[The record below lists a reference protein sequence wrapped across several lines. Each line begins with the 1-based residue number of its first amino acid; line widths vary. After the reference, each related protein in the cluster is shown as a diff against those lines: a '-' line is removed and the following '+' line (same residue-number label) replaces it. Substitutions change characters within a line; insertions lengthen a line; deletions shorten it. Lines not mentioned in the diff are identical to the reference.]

1 MGERYTGKV
10 VIVTG
15 AAQGLGQAI
24 AQAFLDEGASVALA
38 DVNAVKLDETVHEL
52 HETAPRRVIP
62 VQTDVTSE
70 PSVRLMVQT
79 ALDVFKRL
87 DVLVSNAGIL
97 KAGDV
102 TEFDAAD
109 WRSVIDVNLVGYFLC
124 AKHAARAMK
133 ERGGGAIV
141 QINSKSGR
149 VGSFRNSAYAAS
161 KFGGIGLTQSL
172 ALELAP
178 YKIRVN
184 AVCPGNLLDSP
195 LWVDSL
201 YAQYA
206 EKWGMSKEEVRAKYI
221 AQVPLGRG
229 CEYGDVTAA
238 VLFLASDQAAYITGQ
253 ALNID
258 GGQVMGN

>member
-1 MGERYTGKV
+1 MAERFADKA

-15 AAQGLGQAI
+15 AAQGLGRAL
-24 AQAFLDEGASVALA
+24 AEAFLREGAAVVLA
-38 DVNAVKLDETVHEL
+38 DIDAIKLDETVHEL
-52 HETAPRRVIP
+52 HDMAPTRVIP

-70 PSVRLMVQT
+70 RSVQRMVQAT
-79 ALDVFKRL
+79 LDLHKRL
-87 DVLVSNAGIL
+87 DVLVCNAGIL
-97 KAGDV
+97 KAGAV

-109 WRSVIDVNLVGYFLC
+109 WRAVVEVNLVGYFLC
-124 AKHAARAMK
+124 VKHAARVMK

-178 YKIRVN
+178 HHVRVN

-201 YAQYA
+201 YEQYA
-206 EKWGMSKEEVRAKYI
+206 AKWGVSKEEVRARYI
-221 AQVPLGRG
+221 EKVPLGRG
-229 CEYGDVTAA
+229 GEYGDVTAA
-238 VLFLASDQAAYITGQ
+238 VLFLAGDEAGYVTGQ
-253 ALNID
+253 ALNVD
-258 GGQVMGN
+258 GGQVMS